1 MEEAEVITA
10 APERAEPE
18 TPGPGAGGVTRNQS
32 LQFFSCCRRMPE
44 ALVERKETPG
54 PIAGPPPSSGSGTR
68 TVPRS
73 TNQRFCRCFYLIYRE
88 CAEDL
93 SKTALPAVVYMLIM
107 VLICFVFIINW
118 YSETN
123 GSFSITSSSVEWL
136 ISIYMMIGVLGIGY
150 CFYHRRD
157 TDFVKFD
164 QLEEEDHSSKYLMA
178 GVYAFG
184 SGSLFMTTLYLFAY
198 AHCSEQV
205 CDVIFNA
212 VRFMFTL
219 VQILFL
225 QRFSLSTFRRSA
237 GILFLLYHVL
247 GTNLCVWIFHLVEE
261 THVLGKE
268 PPDDKHQYCLKN
280 NKVTKMMSGWN
291 EYMTPFTLEY
301 CLISAGMLYAMGSN
315 MRYFPGD
322 KISATR
328 KTERKGKVK
337 YTSMGERSSSPSSV
351 ADDDHCEPKRHN
363 SDETASLRS
372 SQPKYRFV
380 GSHPGVLVGI
390 AASIIM
396 IVSAL
401 VIEQDDVVS
410 FSLLFHFIFLTSVCI
425 TQLVAMWTMTDALTN
440 HERKWHKLR
449 ADDTLLII
457 SGIGLIAWDILCL
470 IASLSAFQQEYPDN
484 MIAGAIFVF
493 ILANFLTALIQL
505 FVIIRTQRF
514 KTKLKENKK
523 HLVWQEVVV
532 ESSTSGLS
540 QASLFLL
547 MTNLGF
553 WALDSF
559 FEIKGF
565 ATVYYPVG
573 PRFYRK
579 NWNFWSALLY
589 PLAIFFRFH
598 SATLMFDIWSKF
610 YKESCKSEEDV
621 LPLMRRS
628 SLPSDESPSRQLSRH
643 VSIPPDV
650 SFAKQFSIMGNRR
663 IVPSSWSYPVSSHR
677 SKSQI

>member
-10 APERAEPE
+10 APEQAEPE
-18 TPGPGAGGVTRNQS
+18 APGPGGVTRSQS
-32 LQFFSCCRRMPE
+32 LQFFSCCRMPE
-44 ALVERKETPG
+44 ALVEPKETPG
-54 PIAGPPPSSGSGTR
+54 PAPIPSSGSDTP
-68 TVPRS
+68 TVPRP
-73 TNQRFCRCFYLIYRE
+73 TNQRFCRCFCVIYRE

-136 ISIYMMIGVLGIGY
+136 ISIYMMIGGLGIGY

-157 TDFVKFD
+157 TDFVKFN
-164 QLEEEDHSSKYLMA
+164 QLEDEDHSSKYLMA

-237 GILFLLYHVL
+237 GILFHLYHVL

-268 PPDDKHQYCLKN
+268 PPDDKHEYCLKN

-337 YTSMGERSSSPSSV
+337 
-351 ADDDHCEPKRHN
+351 
-363 SDETASLRS
+363 
-372 SQPKYRFV
+372 
-380 GSHPGVLVGI
+380 
-390 AASIIM
+390 
-396 IVSAL
+396 
-401 VIEQDDVVS
+401 
-410 FSLLFHFIFLTSVCI
+410 
-425 TQLVAMWTMTDALTN
+425 
-440 HERKWHKLR
+440 
-449 ADDTLLII
+449 TLLWAKGPH
-457 SGIGLIAWDILCL
+457 SPLHW
-470 IASLSAFQQEYPDN
+470 Q
-484 MIAGAIFVF
+484 MITTVN
-493 ILANFLTALIQL
+493 LKDTIQM
-505 FVIIRTQRF
+505 Q
-514 KTKLKENKK
+514 
-523 HLVWQEVVV
+523 
-532 ESSTSGLS
+532 
-540 QASLFLL
+540 
-547 MTNLGF
+547 
-553 WALDSF
+553 
-559 FEIKGF
+559 
-565 ATVYYPVG
+565 
-573 PRFYRK
+573 
-579 NWNFWSALLY
+579 
-589 PLAIFFRFH
+589 
-598 SATLMFDIWSKF
+598 
-610 YKESCKSEEDV
+610 
-621 LPLMRRS
+621 LPLFDH
-628 SLPSDESPSRQLSRH
+628 LSPNTDL
-643 VSIPPDV
+643 
-650 SFAKQFSIMGNRR
+650 
-663 IVPSSWSYPVSSHR
+663 
-677 SKSQI
+677 